1 MGRADHSAIHLP
13 GIAQTLL
20 IWRVLEQRCGEPY
33 AGDTGRFQDFYLVS
47 DLEYTPL
54 ASSTG
59 VGSRELWE
67 RRHCSHSRQSNTGF
81 QELASVHNNPPFGQY
96 VPRLLLVKAIARL
109 FVAYLLTH
117 SATQRNTVQTFWC
130 GA

>member
-1 MGRADHSAIHLP
+1 PS
-13 GIAQTLL
+13 IAQTLL
-20 IWRVLEQRCGEPY
+20 IWRVLEQRCGEPH

-67 RRHCSHSRQSNTGF
+67 RRHCRYNRQSETGF
-81 QELASVHNNPPFGQY
+81 QELASVHNNPPFDQY
-96 VPRLLLVKAIARL
+96 VSRFLLVKAISRL
-109 FVAYLLTH
+109 VLAYLLTH
-117 SATQRNTVQTFWC
+117 SAAQRNTVQPFWY